1 MVSELFLKVEGG
13 LCNRMRTL
21 ISAIGYCEKTDRTLK
36 LCWPVSKKFH
46 RFRRMPPQWRF
57 EARFDDLWDFPV
69 EIISEQ
75 EWEEASNAYPK
86 NLITLPPPDIS
97 LDSPLLLHTC
107 HAFYES
113 SSRSPKELAHFLA
126 PAAAVAAR
134 IEKFEKD
141 NPSDLRIAVQIRTNA
156 VHEKSAEFSPVSWFE
171 DRISFLKTLYP
182 SAIFLPVADSPTIF
196 KRLHAI
202 FGDSIVEQ
210 CKPPGYNTRRALQK
224 ALADL
229 YIMGKSDYI
238 VGTYFSSFSY
248 MASTL
253 QGDRG
258 YEDSK
263 ISKGNLPE
271 RVLVGTQRARDE

>member
-1 MVSELFLKVEGG
+1 MELELFLKVEGG

-21 ISAIGYCEKTDRTLK
+21 ISAIGYCKKTERTLK
-36 LCWPVSKKFH
+36 VCWPVSKKFH
-46 RFRRMPPQWRF
+46 KFRRMPPEWRF
-57 EARFDDLWDFPV
+57 EARLEDLWDFSV
-69 EIISEQ
+69 EIISDR
-75 EWEEASNAYPK
+75 EWKEASNAYPG
-86 NLITLPPPDIS
+86 NLITLPPPDDS

-113 SSRSPKELAHFLA
+113 SSRSPNELAHTLL
-126 PAAAVAAR
+126 PVAAVAAR
-134 IEKFEKD
+134 IEKFENA
-141 NPSDLRIAVQIRTNA
+141 NPSDLRIAVHIRTNA
-156 VHEKSAEFSPVSWFE
+156 VHEKSAESSPLSWFE
-171 DRISFLKTLYP
+171 DRISQLRTLYP
-182 SAIFLPVADSPTIF
+182 SAIFFLVADSPTVF
-196 KRLHAI
+196 ERFRSI

-263 ISKGNLPE
+263 MSWGNLPDRE
-271 RVLVGTQRARDE
+271 GAGTQSAREE